1 MTQEHVVLEKRISWA
16 SIFAGVVAVL
26 AISLL
31 LSLLGVALG
40 FSMLDPESAIDI
52 GNGSGTAVTIWTIV
66 SLLVSLALGGFIAGR
81 LAGNDGYIH
90 GFLVWSL
97 TLIIGLIFS
106 VMTINSA
113 ARLTGNAISSMTS
126 VTGSVASSLGK
137 GGVDLVGMGTQAF
150 EELVPMPELKNA
162 DVNIEQA
169 LQKSGIPELQPN
181 YLKTQLEWAK
191 GQVQTA
197 AKDLVLNPNESD
209 KIIQTLSNNLKARA
223 DSITSAVNK
232 EEVSQALAANS
243 NLTPQE
249 AERAV
254 NNYLQQ
260 QDQFFIKLEENVQQ
274 AKVRYAQLKAEA
286 KEKAAAATNA
296 AAKAALWSFFG
307 LLIGLIVSVLAGKMG
322 MQHRIKTQ
330 HHLR

>member
-1 MTQEHVVLEKRISWA
+1 
-16 SIFAGVVAVL
+16 
-26 AISLL
+26 
-31 LSLLGVALG
+31 
-40 FSMLDPESAIDI
+40 MLDPESATDI

-162 DVNIEQA
+162 DINLEQA
-169 LQKSGIPELQPN
+169 LQKSGIAELQPN

>member
-40 FSMLDPESAIDI
+40 FSMLDPESATDI

-162 DVNIEQA
+162 DINLEQA
-169 LQKSGIPELQPN
+169 LQKCGIPELQPN

-223 DSITSAVNK
+223 QSITNAVNK
-232 EEVSQALAANS
+232 QEVSQALAANS

-260 QDQFFIKLEENVQQ
+260 QDQFFVKLEENVQQ

-330 HHLR
+330 HHLH

>member
-1 MTQEHVVLEKRISWA
+1 MTTFVNIIVCYQS
-16 SIFAGVVAVL
+16 
-26 AISLL
+26 L

-40 FSMLDPESAIDI
+40 FSMLDPESATDI

-150 EELVPMPELKNA
+150 EELVQMPELKNA

-169 LQKSGIPELQPN
+169 LQKSGISELQPN

-197 AKDLVLNPNESD
+197 AKDLVLNLNESD

-296 AAKAALWSFFG
+296 AAKAALWLFFG

>member
-40 FSMLDPESAIDI
+40 FSMLDPESATDI

>member
-40 FSMLDPESAIDI
+40 FSMLDPESATDI

-162 DVNIEQA
+162 DINLEQA

-223 DSITSAVNK
+223 QSITNAVNK
-232 EEVSQALAANS
+232 QEVSQALAANS

-260 QDQFFIKLEENVQQ
+260 QDQFFVKLEENVQQ

-330 HHLR
+330 HHLH

>member
-1 MTQEHVVLEKRISWA
+1 
-16 SIFAGVVAVL
+16 
-26 AISLL
+26 
-31 LSLLGVALG
+31 
-40 FSMLDPESAIDI
+40 MLDPESATDI

-150 EELVPMPELKNA
+150 EELVQMPELKNA

-169 LQKSGIPELQPN
+169 LQKSGISELQPN

-197 AKDLVLNPNESD
+197 AKDLVLNLNESD

-296 AAKAALWSFFG
+296 AAKAALWLFFG

>member
-31 LSLLGVALG
+31 LSLLGMALG
-40 FSMLDPESAIDI
+40 FSMLDPESATDI

-66 SLLVSLALGGFIAGR
+66 SLLISLAIGGFIAGR

-97 TLIIGLIFS
+97 SLIIGLSFS

-126 VTGSVASSLGK
+126 VTGSVASSIGK
-137 GGVDLVGMGTQAF
+137 SGVDLVGMGTQAF

-181 YLKTQLEWAK
+181 HLKAQLEWAK
-191 GQVQTA
+191 GKVQTA
-197 AKDLVLNPNESD
+197 AKDLVLNPNDSD
-209 KIIQTLSNNLKARA
+209 RIIQTLSNTLKSRA
-223 DSITSAVNK
+223 ESITSAVNK
-232 EEVSQALAANS
+232 QEVSQALAANS
-243 NLTPQE
+243 NLSPQE
-249 AERAV
+249 AERVV

-260 QDQFFIKLEENVQQ
+260 QDQFFVKLEENIQQ
-274 AKVRYAQLKAEA
+274 AKVRYEQVKVEA

-307 LLIGLIVSVLAGKMG
+307 LLIGLIVSVFSGKMG

-330 HHLR
+330 RHLR